1 MELRIWSPFVHAL
14 PRRHAV
20 LRLCRASG
28 RVLQP
33 ATACNHIIA
42 GANPPHRAPITARDP
57 AATSATT
64 MAGIGP
70 PNSAPLPSSFDENA

>member
-1 MELRIWSPFVHAL
+1 
-14 PRRHAV
+14 
-20 LRLCRASG
+20 
-28 RVLQP
+28 VLQP